1 MSMTT
6 PPGSKS
12 GTAPAG
18 EKDTPA
24 ANSAASSIVN
34 NPMDVLGEFDGGQYL
49 LMLARALGSVASSVV
64 DHDRKGKIVLEL
76 DITRIKKTH
85 QVAIKHALKF
95 QRPTMDGEAG
105 EKVSRETVMHVGKF
119 GKLTIMP
126 ETQMSLLFQTGGTT
140 PPQSSSN

>member
-6 PPGSKS
+6 PPGNKS
-12 GTAPAG
+12 GTAPAS
-18 EKDTPA
+18 EKDAQA
-24 ANSAASSIVN
+24 ANAAASSIVN

-126 ETQMSLLFQTGGTT
+126 ETQMSLLFQTGGAT
-140 PPQSSSN
+140 PPQSPSN